1 VGGFFRHHHHPPFPV
16 IVPFPI
22 PVPVPVIFPVPVP
35 VPVPVFIPQPVFVY
49 IPVPVPVPVPLAGPP
64 LPPPPPFPI
73 LMSQQAAPFLPVM
86 QNEVLP
92 AISQVL
98 PPEQFQ
104 DVPLQLLPVQPEP
117 AAPAPLPS
125 TYVLAH
131 PLLFCGLDA
140 VDTCEDLADQ
150 LDAISP
156 GFDTPVMDGPNGYG
170 MYLTY
175 QAAGPALEQVLAT
188 APVQEVQLDDQ
199 SSVQVQVV
207 LYCESDAA
215 STCEDLADQLAE
227 IDTSFGTLSMDGP
240 QGYGVYLTYVRTN

>member
-1 VGGFFRHHHHPPFPV
+1 MAGVFRHHHHQPFPVIVPFPVPVPVPV

-22 PVPVPVIFPVPVP
+22 PVPVPIFIPQPIVVYVPLPVPVP
-35 VPVPVFIPQPVFVY
+35 F
-49 IPVPVPVPVPLAGPP
+49 PLAGPP
-64 LPPPPPFPI
+64 PLPPPPFPI
-73 LMSQQAAPFLPVM
+73 LMSQQAAPFLPTM

-104 DVPLQLLPVQPEP
+104 DVPLQLLPVQPETPGP
-117 AAPAPLPS
+117 AAPLPS

-150 LDAISP
+150 LDAITP
-156 GFDTPVMDGPNGYG
+156 GFDTTVMDGPNGYG
-170 MYLTY
+170 VYLTY
-175 QAAGPALEQVLAT
+175 QAAGPAVEDILAT
-188 APVQEVQLDDQ
+188 APVQEVQLDDD
-199 SSVQVQVV
+199 STVQVQFV
-207 LYCESDAA
+207 LYCEADAA

-227 IDTSFGTLSMDGP
+227 IDTELRHPTQWMARRA
-240 QGYGVYLTYVRTN
+240 TACT